1 MDQGKSLSL
10 SYIMLES
17 QILRSYRIWYDWL
30 FLIMF
35 KFTCGIKTH
44 SCLNLWFFM
53 TFSNFNKS

>member
-30 FLIMF
+30 FL
-35 KFTCGIKTH
+35 
-44 SCLNLWFFM
+44 
-53 TFSNFNKS
+53 